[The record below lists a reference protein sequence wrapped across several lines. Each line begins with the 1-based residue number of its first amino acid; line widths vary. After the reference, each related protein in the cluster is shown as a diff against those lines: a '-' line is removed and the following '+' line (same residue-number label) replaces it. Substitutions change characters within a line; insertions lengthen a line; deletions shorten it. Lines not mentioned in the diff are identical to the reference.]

1 MDNYARPLPA
11 TGHAEALSEHMRS
24 KEAPN
29 EPPPPPALSWARGG
43 GGSRA
48 RTGAQGPRQ
57 LYGSES
63 DEKRPSGTCQL
74 STRTAA
80 AAGDPA
86 LHLGKKEGPAWDTCN
101 ATALHVGT
109 GDTSSWRGSHRN
121 RSRWRKARAS
131 RLAPETSVQTH
142 SPPRDPA
149 EGPEGGLREPRSP
162 PHLHS

>member
-24 KEAPN
+24 KEALN

-74 STRTAA
+74 SRRTAA

-86 LHLGKKEGPAWDTCN
+86 LHLGKKEGPAWDTSN
-101 ATALHVGT
+101 ATALA
-109 GDTSSWRGSHRN
+109 RGHR
-121 RSRWRKARAS
+121 RH
-131 RLAPETSVQTH
+131 LQLE
-142 SPPRDPA
+142 
-149 EGPEGGLREPRSP
+149 REPQKQEPLEESTCFQTRAGNLGANS
-162 PHLHS
+162 LTST